1 MAGAVVERSYPGG
14 TALPADTGLFSMSSI
29 LHGQQ
34 CGSPL
39 ASGGDLANMPGSG
52 GLGYHRPG
60 KPMTYS
66 AVHATLRPSCCQ
78 AASFCR
84 QLSPVNNRTANT
96 GFHNNGLPG
105 LPGYSKDLPGYD
117 GRSFLDNDYC
127 DQLTSR
133 QVTGVDD
140 AVNCNAVLF
149 RGQHAP
155 AVTDDTTT
163 GPVCDDC
170 GSWKDTGD
178 TTSKRA
184 NDSRRGGDDTRLTTT
199 PRTPAGTVTS
209 VTKPTDESECHL
221 LRQRTKRRPRVLF
234 SQAQIYELE
243 RRFTQQR
250 YLSAPDRE
258 QLASVLKLTSQ
269 QVKIW
274 FQNRRYK
281 MKRQSQDKSLEYA
294 AFHSPRRVAVPVL
307 VRDGKP
313 CMANNSASF
322 ASYAPVPPFNVNP
335 FATAYSNSYNALTQ
349 FPGINDS
356 YGQSAQYIVAQ

>member
-1 MAGAVVERSYPGG
+1 MYDTSAFLHSASRFANAV
-14 TALPADTGLFSMSSI
+14 
-29 LHGQQ
+29 
-34 CGSPL
+34 
-39 ASGGDLANMPGSG
+39 
-52 GLGYHRPG
+52 
-60 KPMTYS
+60 
-66 AVHATLRPSCCQ
+66 
-78 AASFCR
+78 
-84 QLSPVNNRTANT
+84 
-96 GFHNNGLPG
+96 
-105 LPGYSKDLPGYD
+105 
-117 GRSFLDNDYC
+117 GRGN
-127 DQLTSR
+127 
-133 QVTGVDD
+133 DD
-140 AVNCNAVLF
+140 A
-149 RGQHAP
+149 
-155 AVTDDTTT
+155 
-163 GPVCDDC
+163 
-170 GSWKDTGD
+170 
-178 TTSKRA
+178 
-184 NDSRRGGDDTRLTTT
+184 RLTTT
-199 PRTPAGTVTS
+199 PRTPAGG
-209 VTKPTDESECHL
+209 VTKPTTTDDGECRL

-313 CMANNSASF
+313 CVSNNNASF
-322 ASYAPVPPFNVNP
+322 GSYGPVPPFNVNP
-335 FATAYSNSYNALTQ
+335 FATAYSNSYSGLTQ

>member
-1 MAGAVVERSYPGG
+1 MAGAVVERGYPGG

-52 GLGYHRPG
+52 VLGYHRPG
-60 KPMTYS
+60 KPMAYS

-133 QVTGVDD
+133 QVTVVDD
-140 AVNCNAVLF
+140 AVNCHAALF

-178 TTSKRA
+178 TSK
-184 NDSRRGGDDTRLTTT
+184 
-199 PRTPAGTVTS
+199 
-209 VTKPTDESECHL
+209 
-221 LRQRTKRRPRVLF
+221 
-234 SQAQIYELE
+234 
-243 RRFTQQR
+243 
-250 YLSAPDRE
+250 
-258 QLASVLKLTSQ
+258 
-269 QVKIW
+269 
-274 FQNRRYK
+274 
-281 MKRQSQDKSLEYA
+281 
-294 AFHSPRRVAVPVL
+294 
-307 VRDGKP
+307 
-313 CMANNSASF
+313 
-322 ASYAPVPPFNVNP
+322 
-335 FATAYSNSYNALTQ
+335 
-349 FPGINDS
+349 
-356 YGQSAQYIVAQ
+356 